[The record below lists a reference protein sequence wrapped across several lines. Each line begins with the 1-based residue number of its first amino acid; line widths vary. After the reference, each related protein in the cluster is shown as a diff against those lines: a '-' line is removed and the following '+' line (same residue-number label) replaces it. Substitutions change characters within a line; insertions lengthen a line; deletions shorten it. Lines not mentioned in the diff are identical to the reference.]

1 MDADLFYRIEPLLY
15 RDIKDYFG
23 SFDEARSF
31 ISKFNNRDEVV
42 KEFRKLQPIK
52 TCDDWTGVAFSTR
65 TSTSIPVSYEKSIK
79 NEIACIYGHGTN
91 V

>member
-1 MDADLFYRIEPLLY
+1 MDAGLFYRIEPLLY

-52 TCDDWTGVAFSTR
+52 TCEDAAFSTR
-65 TSTSIPVSYEKSIK
+65 TSTSIPVSYEKAIN
-79 NEIACIYGHGTN
+79 NEIARIYEHSTN
-91 V
+91 VYS